1 VLLAADQMDREER
14 REQIL
19 SHALALFAARGYH
32 LTQISDIIEAAG
44 IARGTFYLYFDS
56 KRAIF
61 STLLDRLFTTFQ
73 GTIFRIQV
81 GEGHPE
87 VGVQVRGN
95 LDRVIDAMTDHRDL
109 VRILLRAAVG
119 LDPEFDGK
127 VDDFYR
133 GLLSILRGSV
143 QMGVEM
149 GLIRPCDP
157 EVVAIFVLG
166 GLKELAYQYLVA
178 DDQTPRRE
186 HVAAEFLAFVFGGL
200 FRPGVTV

>member
-1 VLLAADQMDREER
+1 MMGPAMDREER

-19 SHALALFAARGYH
+19 SHALALFAERGYH

-61 STLLDRLFTTFQ
+61 SELLDRLFATFE
-73 GTIFRIQV
+73 GTIKRIEV
-81 GEGHPE
+81 GPGHPE
-87 VGVQVRGN
+87 VGEQMRGN
-95 LDRVIDAMTDHRDL
+95 VDRVLDAMIEHRDL

-133 GLLSILRGSV
+133 KLLSILRGSV
-143 QMGVEM
+143 EMGLEM
-149 GLIRPCDP
+149 GLIRPCDA
-157 EVVAIFVLG
+157 EVAGIFVLG

-178 DDQTPRRE
+178 DDQPPKRE
-186 HVAAEFLAFVFGGL
+186 HVAQEFLAFVFGGL

>member
-1 VLLAADQMDREER
+1 MDREER

-19 SHALALFAARGYH
+19 SHAVRLFAERGYH

-61 STLLDRLFTTFQ
+61 SELLDRLFGTFE
-73 GTIFRIQV
+73 GVIRRIEV
-81 GEGHPE
+81 GEGHPA
-87 VGVQVRGN
+87 VGVQMRGN
-95 LDRVIDAMTDHRDL
+95 VDRVIDAMIEHRDL

-127 VDDFYR
+127 VADFYR
-133 GLLSILRGSV
+133 KLLSILRGSIE
-143 QMGVEM
+143 MGLEM
-149 GLIRPCDP
+149 GLIRPCDT
-157 EVVAIFVLG
+157 EVAGIFVLG

-178 DDQTPRRE
+178 DDQPVARA
-186 HVAAEFLAFVFGGL
+186 HVADEFLAFVFGGL
-200 FRPGVTV
+200 FRQGATV

>member
-1 VLLAADQMDREER
+1 MDREER

-19 SHALALFAARGYH
+19 SHAVRLFAERGYH

-61 STLLDRLFTTFQ
+61 STLLDSLFRTFEAV
-73 GTIFRIQV
+73 IRRIEV
-81 GEGHPE
+81 GEGHPP
-87 VGVQVRGN
+87 VGEQMRGN
-95 LDRVIDAMTDHRDL
+95 VDRVLDAMIEHRDL

-127 VDDFYR
+127 VADFYR
-133 GLLSILRGSV
+133 KLLSIVRGSIE
-143 QMGVEM
+143 MGMTM

-157 EVVAIFVLG
+157 EVAAIFVLG

-178 DDQTPRRE
+178 ADQPPARE
-186 HVAAEFLAFVFGGL
+186 HVASEFLAFVLGGV
-200 FRPGVTV
+200 FRPGATV